1 MSMAINVQAGDCGV
15 AFPSRA
21 SCSKRHINSADAFL
35 IVILAKAYDLA
46 ILDLGYDAKHAVDDC
61 AAPAVAERELDL
73 NANDIVVT
81 GDDLGV
87 VLHEFEGSVDLLP
100 LVQDCVAA
108 NYFAAEWQN
117 LLIDMDRINGILREV
132 GDATSRSPMA

>member
-1 MSMAINVQAGDCGV
+1 MSGGRLRCGLPIPRV
-15 AFPSRA
+15 LLKKTHK
-21 SCSKRHINSADAFL
+21 CSDAFL

-73 NANDIVVT
+73 NANNIVVT

-87 VLHEFEGSVDLLP
+87 VLHEFEGSVDFLP

-108 NYFAAEWQN
+108 NYFAAERQN

-132 GDATSRSPMA
+132 GRRDLKVAHGISA